1 MWRVDA
7 APQTAAC
14 GGLIYTKS
22 VAGEIKE
29 IRMRTLIVF
38 LALLSTAGSACA
50 EERLIV
56 DRAYVQDAARRNAII
71 WDVRN
76 AEDYRKGH
84 IPGAINIGDIARVLR
99 DDNTEDFIA
108 TDKIE
113 KILGAAGIDPAREII
128 AYGYRGA
135 WNPYF
140 GQFTVQYFGGRQ
152 ARVYHDGIDGWASAG
167 LPVSREEAKISPVA
181 LRLQINPAVSVS
193 TREVVARLNQSGTQ
207 IIDARTPKEYA
218 GEDIRAIRGGHIPG
232 AVNIPYEQNWVDPAT
247 PQKLARREVS
257 DSSGMSLKPVEQL
270 KTLYAKFDPDK
281 ETIVYCQS
289 GARAS
294 ETAGVLQQLGF
305 KNVKVYDSSWLGY
318 GNTLDAPANNVTF
331 FNVGLLNGRIS
342 SMQSRIEQLERELA
356 EAKAR
361 K

>member
-1 MWRVDA
+1 MRSLIALVVLFSA
-7 APQTAAC
+7 A
-14 GGLIYTKS
+14 GI
-22 VAGEIKE
+22 
-29 IRMRTLIVF
+29 
-38 LALLSTAGSACA
+38 ACA
-50 EERLIV
+50 QERLIV
-56 DRAYVQDAARRNAII
+56 DGAYVQDALKRNAIL
-71 WDVRN
+71 WDVRG
-76 AEDYRKGH
+76 ADDYRKGH
-84 IPGAINIGDIARVLR
+84 LPGAINIGDISRVLR
-99 DDNTEDFIA
+99 DDNTEYFLA

-128 AYGYRGA
+128 AYGGRGA

-140 GQFTVQYFGGRQ
+140 GQYTLQYFGGRQ
-152 ARVYHDGIDGWASAG
+152 ARVYHDGIDGWTAAG
-167 LPVSREEAKISPVA
+167 HPLSREEAKIAAVA
-181 LRLQINPAVSVS
+181 LTLRVNPAVSVS
-193 TREVVARLNQSGTQ
+193 TREVVARLNQSSTQ
-207 IIDARTPKEYA
+207 IIDARTPKEFA

-247 PQKLARREVS
+247 PQKLARREVR

-270 KTLYAKFDPDK
+270 KALYSKLDPDK

-331 FNVGLLNGRIS
+331 FNVGLLNGRIA
-342 SMQSRIEQLERELA
+342 SMQNRIDHLERELA
-356 EAKAR
+356 ETKAAR